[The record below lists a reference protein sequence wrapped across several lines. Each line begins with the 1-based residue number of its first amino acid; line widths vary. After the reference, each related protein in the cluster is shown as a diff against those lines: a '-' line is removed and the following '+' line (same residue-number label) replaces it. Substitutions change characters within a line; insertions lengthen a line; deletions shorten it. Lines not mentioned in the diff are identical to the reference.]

1 MENRKIISDQK
12 DYVFT
17 PSKRKKIK
25 TALVLTGGG
34 TLQTFFSMGAVA
46 CLVDNGL
53 FEFDLISAISGGT
66 ILMTFID
73 LCTNPFFNY
82 ASKPNWYN
90 QYVRK
95 NIYFLTK
102 SKFLAYFIKSKF
114 DLVKTKNYIFNNIPD
129 FNQTMTSENT
139 NLLCEYNY
147 IDANIRKTTCD
158 HTDIID
164 LKNGVKKD
172 YWYVIRP
179 ARCGLPFTNFNNKP
193 TYDAGNVGNI
203 PVTTLLTRYKPKRI
217 IIVKVQSKL
226 IYDKY
231 PDLSNLD
238 LLNNW
243 LFNNMYASEE
253 SLEDMI
259 DLSITPNHKNIFC
272 SISNSL
278 NKSKDPI
285 HKGLF
290 DNIRLDYDF
299 FLQFY
304 NGFLYTNEDVLKI
317 IENEGYIQ
325 MYHCLKKT
333 KEAKVFKIPNPDV
346 YNKDAS
352 KKLAEWKSQNAI
364 FELFKDV
371 VNTKV

>member
-12 DYVFT
+12 DNIFT

-46 CLVDNGL
+46 CLIDNGL
-53 FEFDLISAISGGT
+53 FEFDLITAISGGT

-102 SKFLAYFIKSKF
+102 SKFFAYFIKSKF
-114 DLVKTKNYIFNNIPD
+114 DLVKTENYIFNNIPD

-147 IDANIRKTTCD
+147 IDANTKTITCD

-179 ARCGLPFTNFNNKP
+179 ARCGLPFCNFYNLP
-193 TYDAGNVGNI
+193 AYDGGNIGNI
-203 PVTTLLTRYKPKRI
+203 PVSSLLTRYKPKRLI
-217 IIVKVQSKL
+217 IIKVYSKL

-231 PDLSNLD
+231 PDLTYTD
-238 LLNNW
+238 LLKNW
-243 LFNNMYASEE
+243 LFSNTDTSED
-253 SLEDMI
+253 SLDDMI
-259 DLSITPNHKNIFC
+259 DLSIKQNPKNIFC
-272 SISNSL
+272 SMSNSF
-278 NKSKDPI
+278 NQSKDPI

-290 DNIRLDYDF
+290 DNIKLDYDK
-299 FLQFY
+299 LLRIY
-304 NGFLYTNEDVLKI
+304 NGLLYTNEDVLKI

-352 KKLAEWKSQNAI
+352 KKLAEWKTQNAF

>member
-1 MENRKIISDQK
+1 MATRKIISDQR
-12 DYVFT
+12 DNIFT
-17 PSKRKKIK
+17 PSKRKKVK
-25 TALVLTGGG
+25 NVLVLTGGG
-34 TLQTFFSMGAVA
+34 TLQTFFSMGAVG
-46 CLVDNGL
+46 CLIDNGL

-66 ILMTFID
+66 LLMTFID

-95 NIYFLTK
+95 NIYK
-102 SKFLAYFIKSKF
+102 VANSKFCAYFIKSKF
-114 DLVKTKNYIFNNIPD
+114 DLQKTQDYIFNNIQD

-147 IDANIRKTTCD
+147 IDANIRKITCD

-172 YWYVIRP
+172 YWWAIRP
-179 ARCGLPFTNFNNKP
+179 ARCGLPFCNFYNRP
-193 TYDAGNVGNI
+193 AYDAGGVGNI
-203 PVTTLLTRYKPKRI
+203 PVTSLLTRYKPKRL
-217 IIVKVQSKL
+217 IIVKVYSKV

-231 PDLSNLD
+231 PDKSYTD
-238 LLNNW
+238 LLGNW
-243 LFNNMYASEE
+243 LFNNMDTSED

-259 DLSITPNHKNIFC
+259 DLSIQPNPKNIFC

-278 NKSKDPI
+278 NQSKDPI

-290 DNIRLDYDF
+290 DNIKLDYDM
-299 FLQFY
+299 LLRIY
-304 NGFLYTNEDVLKI
+304 NGFLYTNEDVMKI

-325 MYHCLKKT
+325 MYHCLKHT

-352 KKLAEWKSQNAI
+352 KKLAEWKTQNAI
-364 FELFKDV
+364 FELFKDI
-371 VNTKV
+371 VNTNL

>member
-46 CLVDNGL
+46 CLIDNGL

-66 ILMTFID
+66 LLMTFID

-95 NIYFLTK
+95 NIYNIAN
-102 SKFLAYFIKSKF
+102 SKPIAYFIKSKI
-114 DLVKTKNYIFNNIPD
+114 DLQKTQNYIFNNIQD
-129 FNQTMTSENT
+129 FNQDLTSENT

-147 IDANIRKTTCD
+147 IDANTKTITCD

-172 YWYVIRP
+172 YWWAIRP
-179 ARCGLPFTNFNNKP
+179 CRCSLPFTIFNNKP

-203 PVTTLLTRYKPKRI
+203 PVTSLLTRYNPKRLI
-217 IIVKVQSKL
+217 IIKVYSKL

-231 PDLSNLD
+231 PDLTYPD
-238 LLNNW
+238 LLKNW
-243 LFNNMYASEE
+243 LFSNVDTSED
-253 SLEDMI
+253 SLDNMI
-259 DLSITPNHKNIFC
+259 DLSIKPNPKNIFC
-272 SISNSL
+272 SISNSF
-278 NKSKDPI
+278 NQSKDPI

-290 DNIRLDYDF
+290 DNIKLDYDM
-299 FLQFY
+299 LLRLY
-304 NGFLYTNEDVLKI
+304 NGLLYANEDIMKI

-325 MYHCLKKT
+325 MYHCLKRT

-352 KKLAEWKSQNAI
+352 KKLAEWKTQNAF